1 MAALPKI
8 SRITVETMGDEETKA
23 VAARLAVNVDQL
35 GYTPQHAQQDLASW
49 AMQAVSRKQ
58 KQERDQLI
66 K

>member
-1 MAALPKI
+1 
-8 SRITVETMGDEETKA
+8 MGDEETKA